1 MCRSQYGSGDPFVGV
16 IHKTKIG
23 ILEAMTNT
31 VGPNHEILF
40 VAQQSPEGGF
50 VAQASGA
57 SILTEA
63 ATLEALKDAVREAV
77 SCHFDEASLPKVIRL
92 RFEREEILTP

>member
-1 MCRSQYGSGDPFVGV
+1 M